1 MERKPAYII
10 SDEPEDQASEFGFDA
25 YATTLTELIAYKKNR
40 TPLVIGIY
48 GPWGSGKTTL
58 LKTVQESLK
67 TLPSDDPF
75 RPCKTV
81 WFQAWKYAEEDALL
95 AALIEEIFKAMR
107 HDGFPERIKG
117 EIEKLCQRLNVTE
130 AVKAALQAFLGDS
143 ADLTGTVGRLKHEDK
158 LPFYEAFKSSF
169 ERLIWAYVT
178 KTGLMSDEDF
188 KDEHGALVVF
198 IDDLD
203 RCPQPRIVSV
213 LETIKLFLDIK
224 GCVFVIG
231 AEREAI
237 ESAIR
242 HRYGQHGKPARFLDK
257 LVQVSV
263 TLPKISEDD
272 IGKFMLQC
280 APKYD
285 ALKEFTPLLAKIMNF
300 NLRQVKRFVN
310 NLSFLQS
317 LFVNRGLT
325 TEADALVQWVVL
337 EYAFPELAKLV
348 KDNAGNI
355 SVFQE
360 KIKALEEKG
369 EQTADWNLPEDILKD
384 VQIPDSLLEFV
395 KDAKAVELMRT
406 FPTDTQVIHNLVH
419 FSATA
424 SQPEELDP
432 TRSKDVLP
440 GNRIVKVP
448 HGGFLYGNDKQ
459 KLAIDHDYS
468 IDIYPVTNEQYAR
481 FIEAGGYRTQEY
493 WKEGWEEW
501 KKKEKIV
508 QPRYWDD
515 SDWNQPDHPVV
526 GVSYYE
532 ARAYAKWANKRLPTE
547 QEWEKAARGTDGRK
561 YPWGEEFDVERCN
574 SDKSGLK
581 RTTPVKTYAN
591 GISPYGCYDMAG
603 NVWEWTASWYEE
615 SSKEH
620 QVLRGGSWA
629 NEPVFLRSAFR
640 TRYSPDG
647 RDANIGFRCAQ
658 DAP

>member
-1 MERKPAYII
+1 MEHKPAYII
-10 SDEPEDQASEFGFDA
+10 SDEPEDRATEFGFGA
-25 YATTLTELIAYKKNR
+25 YAKTLTELIAFKENR

-58 LKTVQESLK
+58 LKTVQESL
-67 TLPSDDPF
+67 TRLPSNETL

-107 HDGFPERIKG
+107 HAGFPNRVKG
-117 EIEKLCQRLNVTE
+117 EIEKFCQRLNVTE
-130 AVKAALQAFLGDS
+130 AVKAALEAFTGNS
-143 ADLTGTVGRLKHEDK
+143 ADLSKAVGKLMHEDK
-158 LPFYEAFKSSF
+158 LPFYETFKSSF

-178 KTGLMSDEDF
+178 TTGLMSDEDF
-188 KDEHGALVVF
+188 NDERGALVVF

-231 AEREAI
+231 AARDAI

-242 HRYGQHGKPARFLDK
+242 HRYGRHGEAALFLEK
-257 LVQVSV
+257 LVQVSF
-263 TLPKISEDD
+263 TLPKIPEDD
-272 IGKFMLQC
+272 IGKFMMRC
-280 APKYD
+280 APNNKV
-285 ALKEFTPLLAKIMNF
+285 LQEFTPLLAKILNF
-300 NLRQVKRFVN
+300 NLRAVKRFVN

-325 TEADALVQWVVL
+325 TEANALVQWNVL

-360 KIKALEEKG
+360 KIKALEAKG
-369 EQTADWNLPEDILKD
+369 AQTAEWNLTEEMLKD

-395 KDAKAVELMRT
+395 KDAKAVELMRK
-406 FPTDTQVIHNLVH
+406 FPTDTQVIQNLVH

-432 TRSKDVLP
+432 TRSKSGLP
-440 GNRIVKVP
+440 GDRMVKIP
-448 HGGFLYGNDKQ
+448 QGEFLYGDDKQ
-459 KLAIDHDYS
+459 KISIDHDYS
-468 IDIYPVTNEQYAR
+468 IDVYPVTNEQYAR
-481 FIEAGGYRTQEY
+481 FIEAGGYRAEEHWEEGWD
-493 WKEGWEEW
+493 WKE
-501 KKKEKIV
+501 KEKVV

-515 SDWNQPDHPVV
+515 PNWNQPDHPVV

-532 ARAYAKWANKRLPTE
+532 AKAYAKWAGKRLPTE

-561 YPWGEEFDVERCN
+561 YPWGEEFDAERCN
-574 SDKSGLK
+574 SEKSGLG

-603 NVWEWTASWYEE
+603 NVWEWTSSWYEE
-615 SSKEH
+615 SSKEGK
-620 QVLRGGSWA
+620 VLRGGSWDDGPG
-629 NEPVFLRSAFR
+629 NLRSAYRVRFR
-640 TRYSPDG
+640 PDDRVG
-647 RDANIGFRCAQ
+647 NIGFRCAQ